1 MRKADVERLIKGE
14 LRDPHSLLG
23 RHETKKG
30 TIIRAW
36 RPEAQSVSVLVAGEV
51 VAKLELAHP
60 AGLFEGVVEQPIGD
74 YELEVSYSDGRTF
87 VQRDPYAFMPS
98 LGDIDLHLVGEGTH
112 LRLWE
117 KLGAHCATI
126 DGVDGVSFAVW
137 APNARGMRVVGE
149 FNSWDGRLNP
159 MRMLGSSGVWELFIP
174 DLSDGVHYKYEVL
187 NAQGHLVLKTD
198 PFAFATQEAP
208 DTAAIVYSSRYK
220 FTDGDWIARREKSD
234 AHHEPMSVYEMHLGS
249 WRRHGDGSRMSYR
262 DIAPMLAEYCNEM
275 GFTHVELMPV
285 AEHPFTGSWGYQV
298 SNYFAPTSRYGTPDD
313 FKFFVDVLHNAGI
326 GVLVDWVPA
335 HFPKDEWALA
345 RFDGTALYEH
355 VDPKKGE
362 HPDWG
367 TLVFNYGRN
376 EVRNFLIS
384 NALYWI
390 EEFHI
395 DGLRVDAVASM
406 LYLDYSRKEGE
417 WVPNQFG
424 GRENLEAIEFIKQLN
439 TIVYGEHPGALMVAE
454 ESTAWPGVSRPV
466 HLGGLGFGFKWN
478 MGWMHDTLLY
488 FSKDPVYRRFHHNQ
502 LTFSMMYSF
511 SENFV
516 LPLSHDEVVH
526 GKGSLVNKMPGDRW
540 QKLANLRSMYAYMW
554 AHPGKKLLFM
564 GGEFA
569 QQREWDHDQSLD
581 WHLLK
586 DEGHEGMRRMLADM
600 NRVYQE
606 TPALWEVD
614 HEPEG
619 FRWIDANDAD
629 NNVISFYRTDRAKS
643 QYLVCIA
650 NLSPVPRRDF
660 RVGLPKGA
668 TYMEVLNTDAAG
680 YAGSNVGNGGT
691 VIAEKV
697 SWHGLDHSA
706 ALTLPP
712 LGAVWLRA

>member
-1 MRKADVERLIKGE
+1 MKKADIDRLINGE

-23 RHETKKG
+23 RHPTKKG
-30 TIIRAW
+30 TILRVW
-36 RPEAQSVSVLVAGEV
+36 RPEAEAVNVLVDGEV
-51 VAKLELAHP
+51 VAKLEPVHP
-60 AGLFEGVVEQPIGD
+60 AGLFEGIVDQPIED
-74 YELEVSYSDGRTF
+74 YQLEVSYASGQTF
-87 VQRDPYAFMPS
+87 MQRDPYAFIPS
-98 LGDIDLHLVGEGTH
+98 LGEIDLHLVGEGTH

-117 KLGAHCATI
+117 KLGAHCTSI

-137 APNARGMRVVGE
+137 APNARGVRVVGE
-149 FNSWDGRLNP
+149 FNSWDGRLHP
-159 MRMLGSSGVWELFIP
+159 MRLLGSSGVWELFIP
-174 DLSDGVHYKYEVL
+174 DLDEGVLYKYEVVT
-187 NAQGHLVLKTD
+187 AQGNLILKSD
-198 PFAFATQEAP
+198 PYAFWMQTSPQ
-208 DTAAIVYSSRYK
+208 TASIVYKSHYK
-220 FTDGDWIARREKSD
+220 FTDDKWIAKREKSN
-234 AHHEPMSVYEMHLGS
+234 AHREPMSTYELHLGS
-249 WRRHGDGSRMSYR
+249 WRRHGDDTIMSYR
-262 DIAPMLAEYCNEM
+262 DIAPMLAKYCNDM

-298 SNYFAPTSRYGTPDD
+298 SNYFAPTARYGTPDD
-313 FKFFVDVLHNAGI
+313 FKFFVDSLHNAGI

-345 RFDGTALYEH
+345 KFDGTALYEH

-417 WVPNQFG
+417 WVPNKFG
-424 GRENLEAIEFIKQLN
+424 GRENLEAIEFLKELN
-439 TIVYGEHPGALMVAE
+439 TIVYGEFPGTLMVAE

-466 HLGGLGFGFKWN
+466 YLGGLGFGFKWN

-488 FSKDPVYRRFHHNQ
+488 FSKEPIHRRFHHNQ
-502 LTFSMMYSF
+502 LTFSMMYAF

-526 GKGSLVNKMPGDRW
+526 GKGSLINKMPGDEW
-540 QKLANLRSMYAYMW
+540 QKLANLRSLYAYMW

-569 QQREWDHDQSLD
+569 QAREWNHDESLD
-581 WHLLK
+581 WHLL
-586 DEGHEGMRRMLADM
+586 EERSHEGVSRMLADA
-600 NRVYQE
+600 NRVYLE
-606 TPALWEVD
+606 TPALWELD
-614 HEPEG
+614 HDPEG

-629 NNVISFYRTDRAKS
+629 NNVMSFYRTNSTKS

-650 NLSPVPRRDF
+650 NLSPVPRTGF

-668 TYMEVLNTDAAG
+668 TYAEVLNTDAGG
-680 YAGSNVGNGGT
+680 YAGSDVGNGGS

-697 SWHGLDHSA
+697 SWHGLDYSA
-706 ALTLPP
+706 ELTLPP
-712 LGAVWLRA
+712 LGVIWLRA